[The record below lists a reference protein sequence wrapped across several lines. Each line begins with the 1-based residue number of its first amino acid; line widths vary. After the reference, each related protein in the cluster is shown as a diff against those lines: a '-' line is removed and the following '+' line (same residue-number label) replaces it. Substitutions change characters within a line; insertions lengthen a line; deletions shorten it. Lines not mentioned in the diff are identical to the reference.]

1 MVASTAIWKVRSKYH
16 TPICGNSCN
25 LTHHELVLAL
35 FMDGRCANAR
45 IPRSGDLPFALKQRI
60 ESAKLSGWDQNS
72 DIPDPLEE
80 LRCPLLFLACAFGK
94 TGIVKA
100 LLQNNFDPRVVNQ
113 HGETALHHT
122 AQHLWSHYAKP
133 GRAGAK
139 GTTAKASES
148 FEKIVKQLTDCDP
161 KILAMKDDSGRTA
174 LHVLAVNILKT
185 VTRGPSFYINF
196 SRAAHFHQLCLKSI
210 IGRLLK
216 LLDASIFT
224 RREVLEIISTA
235 ESTYGD
241 SVLHILARDSAYGFE
256 VLKFLQDWLFAGQLP
271 EEKNSENKTA
281 LELARETDPQ
291 GAKIKLSP
299 WNSLEHQAQQGIP
312 LTQSIQSEKA
322 LISNSGVVD
331 IMEPAQTSHS
341 SNLEGSLDFGTG
353 NPFPQCTFP
362 VIENE
367 GDLPYITQVFS
378 LCGNESS
385 ASGRGVDSSSKLE
398 SLTMPSNVEIV
409 ESCGS
414 AGPGSNNMNTDNSF
428 GLNALALVRQNAVGL
443 ALTQYSDKLSELE
456 ESLPKLDQIIREAE
470 AVLCQKIARVNILKK
485 ELDLEKRGALAKM
498 KSIEELNWKKELLR
512 EETKRLKRKVDFCQE
527 KQNQLVILCKKGRLS

>member
-1 MVASTAIWKVRSKYH
+1 
-16 TPICGNSCN
+16 
-25 LTHHELVLAL
+25 
-35 FMDGRCANAR
+35 MDGRRAIAK
-45 IPRSGDLPFALKQRI
+45 IPRSGDLPVALKQRI

-94 TGIVKA
+94 TEIVKA

-113 HGETALHHT
+113 HGETALHF
-122 AQHLWSHYAKP
+122 AARHLWTHYASSLLCHKTT
-133 GRAGAK
+133 K
-139 GTTAKASES
+139 GFES
-148 FEKIVKQLTDCDP
+148 FERIVKLLTDCDL
-161 KILAMKDDSGRTA
+161 KILAMKDNSGRTA
-174 LHVLAVNILKT
+174 LHVLAVNICKSHSS
-185 VTRGPSFYINF
+185 VAS
-196 SRAAHFHQLCLKSI
+196 AAHFYQFCLKSI
-210 IGRLLK
+210 IRRLLK
-216 LLDASIFT
+216 LLDASLFT
-224 RREVLEIISTA
+224 RREVLEIITTA

-256 VLKFLQDWLFAGQLP
+256 VLKFLQDWLFAGKLP

-281 LELARETDPQ
+281 LALARETDPQ

-299 WNSLEHQAQQGIP
+299 WNSLEHQAQQERP
-312 LTQSIQSEKA
+312 TQSTQFEET
-322 LISNSGVVD
+322 LFSNNGEVSASAVD
-331 IMEPAQTSHS
+331 INVIEPQTSHS
-341 SNLEGSLDFGTG
+341 SNLEVCSDVGTG
-353 NPFPQCTFP
+353 NPFPQCSLP
-362 VIENE
+362 VIETE

-398 SLTMPSNVEIV
+398 SLTMPSNDEIV
-409 ESCGS
+409 ESCES
-414 AGPGSNNMNTDNSF
+414 ASPGSNNMNTDNSF

-443 ALTQYSDKLSELE
+443 ALTKYSDNLSELE

-470 AVLCQKIARVNILKK
+470 AVLYQKIARVNILEK

-498 KSIEELNWKKELLR
+498 KSIEELNWKKELLH
-512 EETKRLKRKVDFCQE
+512 EEAKRLKRKVDFCQE